1 MPTNAAIVPSNSEQT
16 FTIPTPN
23 ETGQHSYPGVGPHT
37 SEEKET
43 QAVYHSYYQWVPLIL
58 LLQGMAFF
66 VPRLLW
72 YKLEDGTVKGLRME
86 LNLPYLDTDKQ
97 AIETSKFWKTRLIF
111 HR

>member
-1 MPTNAAIVPSNSEQT
+1 MRRSIIQPEFRKQT
-16 FTIPTPN
+16 FTIPAPN
-23 ETGQHSYPGVGPHT
+23 QTDADGHSYPGVGPHT
-37 SEEKET
+37 TEEKDA

-97 AIETSKFWKTRLIF
+97 ATTTSKV
-111 HR
+111 